1 MSGAYPNRGKYVKD
15 ELVVEVGGVTI
26 PGRSYETK
34 FLLAKKSLK

>member
-1 MSGAYPNRGKYVKD
+1 M

-34 FLLAKKSLK
+34 FPKIARKNSNDLLELQKVP